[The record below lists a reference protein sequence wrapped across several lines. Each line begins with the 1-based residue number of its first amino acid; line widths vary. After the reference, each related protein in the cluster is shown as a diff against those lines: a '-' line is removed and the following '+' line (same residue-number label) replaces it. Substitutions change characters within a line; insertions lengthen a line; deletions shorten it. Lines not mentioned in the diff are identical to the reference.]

1 MIPATHS
8 PAAPTIVPD
17 GKSRIK
23 AHTLADSKMIVQ
35 DEETEEWLRNL
46 ATDKPCGLDDQI
58 EDAYSIRATPQVMG
72 PVVDTT
78 QFVQQT
84 RRDGNQFIE
93 RQSADG
99 RRGKRGRAQCQFSR
113 PVYFQRHGS
122 TGDRA
127 GQYVQSFGPAQ
138 QSPAASQRH
147 DMVREYVPYL
157 DRDEPLTDHIEKI
170 ASMFTSGEFLDAVP
184 QEVEAYNW

>member
-17 GKSRIK
+17 GKSLIK
-23 AHTLADSKMIVQ
+23 AHTLADSKMVVQ

-84 RRDGNQFIE
+84 VE
-93 RQSADG
+93 
-99 RRGKRGRAQCQFSR
+99 
-113 PVYFQRHGS
+113 
-122 TGDRA
+122 TGINSSNDNPLMVVEENEA
-127 GQYVQSFGPAQ
+127 MHNANFHGQYISNAMDQLAIVLVNMCNLS
-138 QSPAASQRH
+138 
-147 DMVREYVPYL
+147 
-157 DRDEPLTDHIEKI
+157 DRRNNRLLHPSVT
-170 ASMFTSGEFLDAVP
+170 T
-184 QEVEAYNW
+184 W